1 MPIGLVS
8 DADFLK
14 ELSRSVPGGKIV
26 PVNPSTP
33 RAVEPEVIEPIAHV
47 EPAPVVEIKEIER
60 AGRKSGDVNVP
71 ESLRK
76 VIGEEAVINGRAS
89 ALQLAKDMG
98 VSPSSVSAYTK
109 GATSTSTINSPAKD
123 LISHINKSRQRAITR
138 AQNTLNGALGAITQ
152 EKLDFTDAKDLS
164 SIAKDMSVVIKNL
177 EPPQLPQVDPSTVQ
191 TPQFTI
197 YAPHF
202 RDERSFETIIV
213 KE

>member
-8 DADFLK
+8 DADFLL
-14 ELSRSVPGGKIV
+14 EIARSVPGGHIK
-26 PVNPSTP
+26 PVNPPTP
-33 RAVEPEVIEPIAHV
+33 RAIEPEVVEPIAH
-47 EPAPVVEIKEIER
+47 PVVAEILPLEK
-60 AGRKSGDVNVP
+60 AGRKSGDTNVP

-89 ALQLAKDMG
+89 ALSLAKDFG

-109 GATSTSTINSPAKD
+109 GATSTASINSPVKD
-123 LISHINKSRQRAITR
+123 LIGHINKSRQRAITR

-177 EPPQLPQVDPSTVQ
+177 EPPQLPQVDPSTIS

-202 RDERSFETIIV
+202 RDERTFETIVV